1 LFSYNSLYEK
11 DIAIISIV
19 VIRNRNLKNVEY
31 GSTTISPSN
40 NDLDIPMLPERI
52 KPVIIRP
59 IIEIY
64 AAIFLDF
71 LNIKSKRIATI
82 KVTTIAISG
91 AK

>member
-1 LFSYNSLYEK
+1 
-11 DIAIISIV
+11 
-19 VIRNRNLKNVEY
+19 
-31 GSTTISPSN
+31 
-40 NDLDIPMLPERI
+40 MLPERI